1 MSEQYARYEKTFTL
15 AVPVDKAWQAFTD
28 PKLIEVWLTGTVEQA
43 DVRPGGQISWT
54 PDEYGQLV
62 WDIVE
67 AEPGEKLTYREGPG
81 ILPVT
86 TEVTVTFEEAEAGTR
101 LTITQSGFGEGV
113 DWQAKIDGVG
123 LGWAQT
129 LATLDL
135 YLRTGVRLDRFFTFR
150 SDLGFEADDV
160 LAGPLVRT
168 VADGSFAARAGVEP
182 GDIVVRLGDAP
193 VFGRSDLWLF
203 TREHEAGEEVEVAY
217 ARAGEIHTGRAPLD
231 PPFPSEG

>member
-1 MSEQYARYEKTFTL
+1 MSEFAKYEKTFTL
-15 AVPVDKAWQAFTD
+15 SVPVEKAWQAFTD
-28 PKLIEVWLTGTVEQA
+28 PKLIEVWLSGTVEKA
-43 DVRPGGQISWT
+43 NVEPGGQIAWT

-62 WDIVE
+62 WDIVDVDPE
-67 AEPGEKLTYREGPG
+67 RKLTYREGAG
-81 ILPVT
+81 ILPVE

-129 LATLDL
+129 LAALDL

-150 SDLGFEADDV
+150 SDLGLEADDV

-168 VADGSFAARAGVEP
+168 VADDSFAARAGIEP

-193 VFGRSDLWLF
+193 IFSRTDLWLF
-203 TREHEAGEEVEVAY
+203 TREHDGGEEVEVGY
-217 ARAGEIHTGRAPLD
+217 ARAGEVHTGRAALD
-231 PPFPSEG
+231 PAFPTG